1 MNLSEILHDATLKG
15 ASDIFII
22 AGIPVTYKVK
32 GTQDRTD
39 SEIMKPDAIKE
50 IVREIYETA
59 RRSTVQLDNHND
71 DDFSFSIRDLGRFR
85 VNVFRQR
92 GTLAAV
98 IRVIRFG
105 VPDPASLGIPE
116 SVLSLA
122 DNKTGLVLVT
132 GAAGSGKS
140 TTLAAMTNIINESKS
155 IKHESFYCFFCT

>member
-59 RRSTVQLDNHND
+59 RRSTVMI
-71 DDFSFSIRDLGRFR
+71 SRSR
-85 VNVFRQR
+85 
-92 GTLAAV
+92 
-98 IRVIRFG
+98 
-105 VPDPASLGIPE
+105 
-116 SVLSLA
+116 SVTSE
-122 DNKTGLVLVT
+122 
-132 GAAGSGKS
+132 GSG
-140 TTLAAMTNIINESKS
+140 
-155 IKHESFYCFFCT
+155 